1 MVHFSLLLLRFCLCH
16 KHLHGIDCFSHI
28 LCTFLGY
35 AEKNSTYIL
44 RVQPLFLQ
52 INFLLVHFLLVFLGL
67 SFNTYYAPLVISPV
81 LFICLLLSYL
91 CLSYLQFLSHFA
103 FYNFKSTI
111 IPPRKCSSPLIFFK
125 SLKIVIKIACLY
137 CSALFYRWSLNGRC
151 CKKSYI
157 T

>member
-16 KHLHGIDCFSHI
+16 KHLHGRDCFSHI

-81 LFICLLLSYL
+81 LFICLLLSSLSLFIIFTISVTL
-91 CLSYLQFLSHFA
+91 CFLQLQIYYYPSKEMFIPINFL
-103 FYNFKSTI
+103 
-111 IPPRKCSSPLIFFK
+111 
-125 SLKIVIKIACLY
+125 
-137 CSALFYRWSLNGRC
+137 
-151 CKKSYI
+151 
-157 T
+157 